1 MTPAIEIRNLSVEFG
16 DLVALQ
22 DVSLSVA
29 NQEFVV
35 LLGPSGCGKSTLLSV
50 LAGLQPS
57 TRGEVVVKHATKTKH
72 NKHIGYV
79 FQQAALLPWFS
90 VMQNITVGLKAIGLN
105 LAEAERIAQRYID
118 MLNLQGFERAYPHML
133 SGGMQQRVGL
143 ARALAI
149 DPEILLMDE
158 PFGALDAQTRALLQE
173 ELLRLWERDRKTV
186 VFVTHSIE
194 EAVLLADR
202 VIVLTARPGTVK
214 ANTEVDIPRPRSRG
228 GGAGGKVIALEN
240 ELWSLVRSEAVKAF
254 RI

>member
-1 MTPAIEIRNLSVEFG
+1 MAAAIEIKNLSVEFG
-16 DLVALQ
+16 DLVALK

-29 NQEFVV
+29 NREFVV

-50 LAGLQPS
+50 LAGLQPP
-57 TRGEVVVKHATKTKH
+57 TRGDVVVKHATTTRH
-72 NKHIGYV
+72 DKHIGYV

-90 VMQNITVGLKAIGLN
+90 VMQNITVGLTAIGLN
-105 LAEAERIAQRYID
+105 RAEAERIAQRYIN

-173 ELLRLWERDRKTV
+173 ELLRVWERDKKTV

-202 VIVLTARPGTVK
+202 VIVMTARPAKIRKIV
-214 ANTEVDIPRPRSRG
+214 EIDIPHPRDISSRRYLELRDG
-228 GGAGGKVIALEN
+228 IFEEIGLAHKV
-240 ELWSLVRSEAVKAF
+240 
-254 RI
+254 